1 MVPKKNDTKRS
12 ILDAA
17 IDLFA
22 SRGYHESSMRNIAS
36 VVGIKAAS
44 LYAHFKNKESI
55 LAAILAEYKTELAK
69 LRISDSRLA
78 EIVGTYSP
86 ETILVEGFKTI
97 RRGVSAPRTEK
108 IMRLLFNEMFK
119 NPIVAAFGVDGL
131 RSENLREL
139 SRTFTGMQKNR
150 SIKPVDPE
158 FVSLLYNALVNNYF
172 QELFILRACG
182 RDSRALDQRTLNH
195 FKLLAQLLS
204 EP

>member
-1 MVPKKNDTKRS
+1 MSKKESDTKRK

-22 SRGYHESSMRNIAS
+22 NRGYHESSMRDIAS

-44 LYAHFKNKESI
+44 LYSHFKSKESI
-55 LAAILAEYKTELAK
+55 LTAILAEYKTEFTK

-78 EIVGTYSP
+78 EIVETYTP
-86 ETILVEGFKTI
+86 ETILIEGFKTI
-97 RRGVSAPRTEK
+97 RKGVSGPRTEK

-119 NPIVAAFGVDGL
+119 NPIVAEFGLDGL
-131 RSENLREL
+131 RRENLREL
-139 SRTFTGMQKNR
+139 SRTFVRMQKR
-150 SIKPVDPE
+150 RAIKLVDPE
-158 FVSLLYNALVNNYF
+158 FISLLYNALVNNYF